1 MRIRARHL
9 VALFATLAL
18 PSALLLPFAARAG
31 DANATAKGA
40 ASAAP
45 SGSVRRDPKNQT
57 ALSEFMAT
65 CIEGNKQ
72 YAARDFKAALATY
85 KKAITLDP
93 KNPLGHY
100 LAGEALLA
108 DNNPGEAEAMWKQAE
123 LVATDQDAALRARIL
138 FVKADLYER
147 QKRWSDARAA
157 WQAYGE
163 YAGKFGDAGV
173 GFPASAQSRLQAIDA
188 MTKLNAESEKVKQRI
203 KDTADGGVFTNLD
216 GSPG

>member
-1 MRIRARHL
+1 M
-9 VALFATLAL
+9 LA
-18 PSALLLPFAARAG
+18 PMAARAAG
-31 DANATAKGA
+31 ESGSSAKGDSGA
-40 ASAAP
+40 PAP

-65 CIEGNKQ
+65 CIDGNKQ
-72 YAARDFKAALATY
+72 YASRDFKSALATY

-93 KNPLGHY
+93 KNALGHY

-108 DNNPGEAEAMWKQAE
+108 DNNLSEAEAMWKQAE
-123 LVATDQDAALRARIL
+123 LTATDEDPFLRARVL

-173 GFPASAQSRLQAIDA
+173 GFPASGQSRVQAIDA
-188 MTKLNAESEKVKQRI
+188 MTKLNAESDKVKQRI
-203 KDTADGGVFTNLD
+203 KDTADGGVFTNVD